1 MTVAPELPPASAPRR
16 RQAAPPVVPPARAG
30 RRHPFGAAAHATT
43 RIATPVVRPLPR
55 RSPEQRPGPDVPTD
69 RDLAALVGL
78 PDPDR
83 GRRSG
88 RAAELPGEGVGREH
102 RPAAPVR
109 LRPLD
114 SRPVGARVVRS
125 ARPRPRLT
133 RRGRAL
139 AAAVALLAMVTTSLA
154 VTERMQ
160 ALHEPASV
168 VPATAPAEVVV
179 APGETLWSI
188 AERVA
193 PDRDPRSVVDQIRRI
208 NDLPGGDV
216 QAGQTLRLR
225 VP

>member
-1 MTVAPELPPASAPRR
+1 MTVAPELPPASTPRR
-16 RQAAPPVVPPARAG
+16 REAEPLVAPPARAS

-43 RIATPVVRPLPR
+43 RVPARVDRSVRR
-55 RSPEQRPGPDVPTD
+55 RSPDRTGPAVLSDRELAEFLGLPGLD
-69 RDLAALVGL
+69 RD
-78 PDPDR
+78 R
-83 GRRSG
+83 GVD
-88 RAAELPGEGVGREH
+88 AIAEQSDEGAGREH
-102 RPAAPVR
+102 RPAASVR
-109 LRPLD
+109 LRPVD
-114 SRPVGARVVRS
+114 SRPAGARVVRP

-133 RRGRAL
+133 RRGRVL
-139 AAAVALLAMVTTSLA
+139 AALVALLVALTTSLA

-193 PDRDPRSVVDQIRRI
+193 PDRDPRGVVDQIRRI
-208 NDLPGGDV
+208 NQLPGGDV

-225 VP
+225 TP